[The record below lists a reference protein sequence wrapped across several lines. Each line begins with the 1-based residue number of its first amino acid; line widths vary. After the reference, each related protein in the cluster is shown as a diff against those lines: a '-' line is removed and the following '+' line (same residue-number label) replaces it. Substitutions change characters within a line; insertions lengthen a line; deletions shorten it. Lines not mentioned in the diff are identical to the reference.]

1 MIRICLL
8 GGLSVHLPEQR
19 TPAATTTQPRR
30 LAVLAIIAHAGD
42 RGVSRDRLQALLW
55 PDAPE
60 DSARRGLT
68 QALYALRTGL
78 DSEQLLVGIQDL
90 RLNRDVATC
99 DVLEYSE
106 AIASGELERAA
117 ALYRGPFLDGF
128 RVPGAAEFQRRIE
141 ELRDELTRRHESLVE
156 RLAVRATER
165 GEGGR
170 AADWWR
176 QRAAMDPLNAR
187 VAEAY
192 MRALAA
198 TGDRVAAI
206 RHARIH
212 EQLVTQEFGSGAN
225 TALAALAEQ
234 FCREL
239 ETASA
244 PAAEPVAIMPA
255 PAAIPT
261 APTTVPTPVSTS
273 VPVPVPVPV
282 QTPSPTAPPADV
294 RVPTPMTPVDAAS
307 VLRRATDASAL
318 PKRWSTTNLVRATA
332 AIAILAAIALAISLR
347 PKTQGRM
354 DAADLQALRIS
365 APQRIASD
373 DVFELDAAISPDGRQ
388 IAYVAGEEGAMR
400 VFVRLRDGSQAIAV
414 AEAVGGDQRRPRWSP
429 DGSQLTFQ
437 AARGLWVAPSLGGTA
452 RQVVEPTAASSS
464 SAISPEWSPDGRELA
479 WAMGDSIYRMP
490 VTGGGARAVA
500 GVPSVHSLAWSPDGR
515 FIAAVSGNVDF
526 MFGAPAERGKAGLA
540 IGNLAPSAI
549 VLVRADSVAP
559 RVGVSERTRV
569 LMPATALNM
578 SPAWLDTR
586 TLVFVSKRSGARDLF
601 TAHITDDGALRGDP
615 ERLSVG
621 LDAHS
626 VSVSLD
632 GRQLSYAVFRQSSN
646 VWSIPLRPDTVA
658 VLASAT
664 RVTRGTQVVEGFDV
678 SPDGQWLAYDADAS
692 GQQDIY
698 RLALRNGVP
707 AGDAAQRIVSSPV
720 DDFHPSWSPDAQWI
734 AYYTFRDNVRRAAYV
749 SAGGGPSRFVHTGGA
764 NVEEHSPIWNAT
776 GTSLFYFR
784 TESARINLFRADRLN
799 DSTWTDSRRITSL
812 GGYAASFT
820 IDGRQMAF
828 FSAPGTIRV
837 ADSSLSEGTSRV
849 LVSPQFAKQFGLV
862 AESGRIAPDGR
873 GLIVK
878 GRDAKSSGF
887 WWVPIANGNAGKPQ
901 LLVRF
906 DDPRRDSP
914 RSEFASDGRHLFFAL
929 AEREADVWAV
939 RLDQR

>member
-1 MIRICLL
+1 
-8 GGLSVHLPEQR
+8 
-19 TPAATTTQPRR
+19 
-30 LAVLAIIAHAGD
+30 
-42 RGVSRDRLQALLW
+42 
-55 PDAPE
+55 
-60 DSARRGLT
+60 
-68 QALYALRTGL
+68 
-78 DSEQLLVGIQDL
+78 
-90 RLNRDVATC
+90 
-99 DVLEYSE
+99 
-106 AIASGELERAA
+106 
-117 ALYRGPFLDGF
+117 
-128 RVPGAAEFQRRIE
+128 
-141 ELRDELTRRHESLVE
+141 
-156 RLAVRATER
+156 
-165 GEGGR
+165 
-170 AADWWR
+170 
-176 QRAAMDPLNAR
+176 
-187 VAEAY
+187 
-192 MRALAA
+192 
-198 TGDRVAAI
+198 
-206 RHARIH
+206 
-212 EQLVTQEFGSGAN
+212 
-225 TALAALAEQ
+225 
-234 FCREL
+234 
-239 ETASA
+239 
-244 PAAEPVAIMPA
+244 
-255 PAAIPT
+255 
-261 APTTVPTPVSTS
+261 
-273 VPVPVPVPV
+273 
-282 QTPSPTAPPADV
+282 
-294 RVPTPMTPVDAAS
+294 
-307 VLRRATDASAL
+307 
-318 PKRWSTTNLVRATA
+318 
-332 AIAILAAIALAISLR
+332 
-347 PKTQGRM
+347 M

-388 IAYVAGEEGAMR
+388 IAYVAGDEGAMR

-414 AEAVGGDQRRPRWSP
+414 AESVGGDQRRPRWSP

-479 WAMGDSIYRMP
+479 WAVGDSIYRMP
-490 VTGGGARAVA
+490 VTGGGAHVIASIPA
-500 GVPSVHSLAWSPDGR
+500 AHSLAWSPDGR

-549 VLVRADSVAP
+549 VLVRTDSVAP
-559 RVGVSERTRV
+559 RVGVSERTSV

-586 TLVFVSKRSGARDLF
+586 TLIFVSKRSGARDLF
-601 TAHITDDGALRGDP
+601 TAHITDDGALRGDA

-646 VWSIPLRPDTVA
+646 VWSIPLHPDTVA

-678 SPDGQWLAYDADAS
+678 SSDGQWLAYDADAS

-707 AGDAAQRIVSSPV
+707 AGGAAQRIVSSPV

-749 SAGGGPSRFVHTGGA
+749 PAGGGPTRFVHTGAA

-784 TESARINLFRADRLN
+784 TESTRINLFRADRLN
-799 DSTWTDSRRITSL
+799 DSTWTDSRRITTL

-820 IDGRQMAF
+820 TDGRQMAY

-878 GRDAKSSGF
+878 GRDAKTSGF

-901 LLVRF
+901 LLLRF